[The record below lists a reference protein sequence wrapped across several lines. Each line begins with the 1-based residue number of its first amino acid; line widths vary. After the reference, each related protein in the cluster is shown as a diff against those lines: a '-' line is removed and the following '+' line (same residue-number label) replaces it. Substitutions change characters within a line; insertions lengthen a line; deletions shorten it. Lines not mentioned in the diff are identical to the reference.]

1 MGDAM
6 ANGCPALLSALQQPT
21 FAGAAVFDWLL
32 AIVAASPVLLAT
44 LLAALCHRRSAPA
57 PPACLIV
64 ARVLSIALLAVGAI
78 GVLAHG
84 IPRTVLTCLV
94 ASELG
99 AVGLVL
105 SEAGYWSL
113 RFRQLTERNGLLPHL
128 PPWLRELLTRTTW
141 LEFLTAPGLAEQLV
155 LWTKILTPFFLGLD
169 EAEVTDVLAALP
181 RGTRDAMLQRGLLP
195 SLPVP
200 LQRMLLP
207 PSAPTPAQPR
217 YSSSGDLVCAARG
230 EPVAEEA
237 DFAPRAVGAA
247 AAGSVGEGAAWAERT
262 TAVEMGGYHADEDE
276 TQACAASVRNV
287 PGFDVDVMP
296 PATVARAVR
305 RLAARRRAATAK
317 LVAEQRVAKSVS
329 NALNVVV
336 RARWSV
342 ALRAFA
348 FAIPSSRT
356 RQLAVGSSALLTL
369 QLLLSRRSRQHVTAV
384 TRSSAVWASTLA
396 SVVAVSWAGWQ
407 GQLAQGSG
415 ARRREPPRW
424 SSERKRAAAAALF
437 AILAL
442 YQLRRMR

>member
-1 MGDAM
+1 
-6 ANGCPALLSALQQPT
+6 LSAQQPT
-21 FAGAAVFDWLL
+21 FVDWLL
-32 AIVAASPVLLAT
+32 ALVAASPVLLTT

-99 AVGLVL
+99 GVGLVL

-128 PPWLRELLTRTTW
+128 PPWLREILTRTTW
-141 LEFLTAPGLAEQLV
+141 LEFLTAPGLAEQLA

-181 RGTRDAMLQRGLLP
+181 RGTRDALLQRGLLP

-247 AAGSVGEGAAWAERT
+247 AWAERT
-262 TAVEMGGYHADEDE
+262 TGVEMGECNADEDE
-276 TQACAASVRNV
+276 AQACAASVRNV

-317 LVAEQRVAKSVS
+317 LAAEQRVAKSVS
-329 NALNVVV
+329 DALNVVV

-356 RQLAVGSSALLTL
+356 RQLAVGSSALLAL

-384 TRSSAVWASTLA
+384 TRSSAIWASTLV
-396 SVVAVSWAGWQ
+396 SVAAVSWAGWQ
-407 GQLAQGSG
+407 GQLAQDSG
-415 ARRREPPRW
+415 ARRRETSRW
-424 SSERKRAAAAALF
+424 SSERGRAATAALF

-442 YQLRRMR
+442 YKLRRMR